1 MRIKAFVLIGLI
13 ITLIL
18 ASAAATFAAEP
29 KAAAPQKPEAKS
41 VVGSQSD
48 SLASS
53 QSPAPDV
60 NTPMHSLSTEVVRG
74 VFTLLAVIIGSTIAL
89 RGYFRQ
95 KEYEL
100 TKQRYLEEGIDLV
113 EASLKDAIGVLSH
126 NYARSLEL
134 CRAFKNLGAK
144 ISVAELDK
152 GYIALSAEKFQQIAH
167 TRVSTLTGTALIWEI
182 YQEALADIE
191 HANSVI
197 SHEIP
202 NSIRVS
208 LEKGEALY
216 NHNNSADLM
225 AKTAREQH
233 DVQFRYQNF
242 FIELHRLGVILE
254 RVKMSLKFVAKFQNK
269 KDVQEILEKLRSEFK
284 KEA

>member
-1 MRIKAFVLIGLI
+1 VRIKAFVLIGLI

-18 ASAAATFAAEP
+18 SSSTATFATEP
-29 KAAAPQKPEAKS
+29 KAAAPQKNDATS
-41 VVGSQSD
+41 VVGPQPV
-48 SLASS
+48 SLTSS

-60 NTPMHSLSTEVVRG
+60 NTPMHSLFTEVVRG
-74 VFTLLAVIIGSTIAL
+74 IFTLLAVIIGSTIAL

-144 ISVAELDK
+144 INATELDK

-167 TRVSTLTGTALIWEI
+167 TRVSTLTGSALIWEI

-208 LEKGEALY
+208 LEKGEAFY
-216 NHNNSADLM
+216 DHNNSADLM

-242 FIELHRLGVILE
+242 FIELHRLGLILE

-284 KEA
+284 KDA